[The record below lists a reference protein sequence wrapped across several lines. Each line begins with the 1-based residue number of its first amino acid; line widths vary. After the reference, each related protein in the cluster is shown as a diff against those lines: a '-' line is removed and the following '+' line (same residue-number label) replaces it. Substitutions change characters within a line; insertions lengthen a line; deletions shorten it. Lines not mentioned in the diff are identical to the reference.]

1 MNSDMTQIMGE
12 FIGTLILVLLEK
24 AQQTKR
30 LEALIAESDLREL
43 KGEK

>member
-1 MNSDMTQIMGE
+1 QPVIDAIARNFEWTE
-12 FIGTLILVLLEK
+12 EEK

>member
-1 MNSDMTQIMGE
+1 MIDATAGYFE
-12 FIGTLILVLLEK
+12 WTEEEK

>member
-1 MNSDMTQIMGE
+1 MDRGE
-12 FIGTLILVLLEK
+12 

-43 KGEK
+43 KGRNK

>member
-1 MNSDMTQIMGE
+1 MDRR
-12 FIGTLILVLLEK
+12 EK

-43 KGEK
+43 KGRNK